1 VRVLHITTEFPPVIY
16 GGLGTAV
23 GGLVR
28 ASVETGLQVA
38 VLLIGYG
45 GSPGYSY
52 PRAEASVDKFKR
64 KRRKNGTIWAVPH
77 GDAVAA
83 SIEFS
88 KRWQPNVI
96 HVHVFWLAHI
106 AAAVREATGA
116 PLIYTVHS
124 LDRAEY
130 EIGEGPPECLTQWAI
145 QRDLIASA
153 DVIVALSNTERTL
166 ISQYYPSARDR
177 IRVVGNGIAD
187 SWQARRN
194 AQARR
199 ARDTITILFTGRFV
213 DRKGIREILMA
224 APKILSAAPQARLL
238 MVGGHRHSDAEQV
251 SRYWLPPSCAGVHNR
266 IIFTGWLAPDQMT
279 AIYSSADIL
288 VVPSWYE
295 PFGMVVLEGMLHGLA
310 IVAANVGGPKEI
322 LADEET
328 ALFCEPRDAASLE
341 ARVLRLIKDSSLRLR
356 LGCNA
361 AREVRSHWLYS
372 KIMGRMSQVYLEA
385 TNLRCSVSGI
395 A

>member
-1 VRVLHITTEFPPVIY
+1 MRVLHITTEFPPVIY

-166 ISQYYPSARDR
+166 ISQYYPSAKDR

-187 SWQARRN
+187 NWQARRN

-238 MVGGHRHSDAEQV
+238 MLAVIGTLML
-251 SRYWLPPSCAGVHNR
+251 SRYHDTGCHHPVLPFTTASSSQAG
-266 IIFTGWLAPDQMT
+266 
-279 AIYSSADIL
+279 
-288 VVPSWYE
+288 
-295 PFGMVVLEGMLHGLA
+295 
-310 IVAANVGGPKEI
+310 
-322 LADEET
+322 
-328 ALFCEPRDAASLE
+328 
-341 ARVLRLIKDSSLRLR
+341 
-356 LGCNA
+356 
-361 AREVRSHWLYS
+361 
-372 KIMGRMSQVYLEA
+372 
-385 TNLRCSVSGI
+385 
-395 A
+395 